1 VTRAQSADAS
11 RPVGQTRGMR
21 LVVALGGNALLR
33 RGEPMTVGN
42 QRANV
47 KVAAEA
53 LAPVAMEHELVIT
66 HGNGPQVGLLALQGA
81 AYHPD
86 EAAPLDVLGAETE
99 GLIGYL
105 IEQELGNLLPFEKPL
120 ATLLTMVEVDP
131 SDPAFQDA
139 TKFVGPVY
147 EKQDA
152 DALAVAKGWQFKQ
165 DGEVWRRVVPS
176 PIPRQI
182 FELRPVRWLLEQ
194 GAVVIAAGGGGIPT
208 MYLPG
213 TRTLVGVE
221 AVVDKDLASALMAQ
235 LIDADEFVVATDAD
249 AVYVDWGTDEQRA
262 LSRVTPDRL
271 ATMDFPDGSMGP
283 KVDAA
288 CDFVLTTK
296 RPARIGGLTD
306 LPAVLA
312 GTSGTVVVHGQ
323 GVAEFH

>member
-1 VTRAQSADAS
+1 
-11 RPVGQTRGMR
+11 
-21 LVVALGGNALLR
+21 
-33 RGEPMTVGN
+33 MTLAN
-42 QRANV
+42 QRANI
-47 KVAAEA
+47 KVAAKA
-53 LAPVAMEHELVIT
+53 LAPSAMEHELVIT

-86 EAAPLDVLGAETE
+86 EAFPLDVLGAETE

-131 SDPAFQDA
+131 ADPAFA
-139 TKFVGPVY
+139 NPTKFVGPVY

-152 DALAVAKGWQFKQ
+152 DALAAAKNWQFKQ
-165 DGEVWRRVVPS
+165 DGQSWRRVVPS
-176 PIPRQI
+176 PKPRQV
-182 FELRPVRWLLEQ
+182 FELRPVRWMLEQ

-221 AVVDKDLASALMAQ
+221 AVVDKDLASALLAS

-249 AVYVDWGTDEQRA
+249 AVYADWGTAGQRP
-262 LSRVTPDRL
+262 LRRVSPDQL
-271 ATMDFPDGSMGP
+271 ATMSFPDGSMGP

-296 RPARIGGLTD
+296 RPARIGALASLPEVLTG
-306 LPAVLA
+306 V
-312 GTSGTVVVHGQ
+312 SGTQVVHAE
-323 GVAEFH
+323 GVLEYL

>member
-1 VTRAQSADAS
+1 
-11 RPVGQTRGMR
+11 MR
-21 LVVALGGNALLR
+21 IVVALGGNALLR
-33 RGEPMTVGN
+33 RGQPMTLEN

-47 KVAAEA
+47 RGAAEA

-86 EAAPLDVLGAETE
+86 EAFPLDVLGAETE

-131 SDPAFQDA
+131 SDPAFADP

-152 DALAVAKGWQFKQ
+152 DALGCREGLACSSM
-165 DGEVWRRVVPS
+165 DGELWRRVVPS
-176 PIPRQI
+176 PRPKQI

-249 AVYVDWGTDEQRA
+249 AVYVDWGTDHQRA
-262 LSRVTPDRL
+262 IARGQPDQLGADDLSGRVDGSQGECRLRLRADHRSGRPGSVTWPRCLPCSQGTVTPVTREVV
-271 ATMDFPDGSMGP
+271 AWRWASSST
-283 KVDAA
+283 AA
-288 CDFVLTTK
+288 
-296 RPARIGGLTD
+296 
-306 LPAVLA
+306 
-312 GTSGTVVVHGQ
+312 
-323 GVAEFH
+323 